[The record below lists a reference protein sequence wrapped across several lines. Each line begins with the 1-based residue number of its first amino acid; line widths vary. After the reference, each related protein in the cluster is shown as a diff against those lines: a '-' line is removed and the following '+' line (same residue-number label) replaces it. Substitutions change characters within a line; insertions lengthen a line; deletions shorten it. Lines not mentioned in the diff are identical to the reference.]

1 MALMRSTDFPELLD
15 TPLRKIFY
23 LSLKDTRTEYKDW
36 INIVETRK
44 AFDDDLRM
52 AEFGQVPQ
60 HIEGD
65 TVLFEDAIEDSLRRY
80 ESVEFALGYV
90 ITQKM
95 REDDQHGIMVRMT
108 EALRKSF
115 RNLFE
120 VESYKILN
128 NAILA
133 TAARDQGFDRL
144 ALLSTAHTRV
154 DGGTAQANKP
164 STDVVLSNTAVE
176 AAVVQFHTWK
186 GEKGLPAMLTPKK
199 AIVSS
204 NDQFIAARVFKNALL
219 AGSADNDE
227 NWVRKGPDANGISE
241 YLPSRYLT
249 DTDRWFILSEKSEH
263 DLNLFVRKNPQFETH
278 VDFATGNFQAK
289 GRARIVSG
297 FGRWYGLYGSTGA

>member
-23 LSLKDTRTEYKDW
+23 LALKDTRTEYRDW
-36 INIVETRK
+36 INIVETRR

-80 ESVEFALGYV
+80 ESNEYALGYV

-128 NAILA
+128 NATSA

-154 DGGTAQANKP
+154 DGGAAQANKP

-199 AIVSS
+199 ALVSS

-241 YLPSRYLT
+241 YLPSRYLN
-249 DTDRWFILSEKSEH
+249 DTDRWFIFSDKAEH
-263 DLNLFVRKNPQFETH
+263 DMNLFVRKNPQFETN

-297 FGRWYGLYGSTGA
+297 FGRWYGVYGSTGA